1 MNKSMEYIYRIYKE
15 GSFSRA
21 ARGLYVSQPALSAMV
36 RRTELQLGTALF
48 DRTKKPVA
56 LTEAGKFYISCVER
70 ILEVESEM
78 NQYFEKVKSGN
89 TGILSIGSGTYYCTY
104 FLPDLIRNFRALYP
118 GVQMVLSEGSSKQT
132 YQMLLDGK
140 LDFTLDVNEND
151 DPSLDHVVIARENMI
166 LAIPE
171 SFSCNDKLRD
181 CRCSFDDILRGVHLG
196 ESVPP
201 VDMSCLHDEPF
212 ILTKPGNHSRDLML
226 ALCRKSGFEP
236 KSVLDMDQLLTAYY
250 VACEG
255 MGITIVRDTS
265 LRHVAHSSKLC
276 FYRLPPELSVRN
288 IYLSFQK
295 KRAGH
300 PLIHIFMEYALA
312 QGHSSAE

>member
-1 MNKSMEYIYRIYKE
+1 
-15 GSFSRA
+15 
-21 ARGLYVSQPALSAMV
+21 
-36 RRTELQLGTALF
+36 
-48 DRTKKPVA
+48 
-56 LTEAGKFYISCVER
+56 
-70 ILEVESEM
+70 M

-89 TGILSIGSGTYYCTY
+89 TGVLSIGSGTYYCTY

-201 VDMSCLHDEPF
+201 VDMSCLRDEPF

-295 KRAGH
+295 KRARASADPYIYGIRSGPGTQFRRVIS
-300 PLIHIFMEYALA
+300 PLLTRALLPRRGWSKA
-312 QGHSSAE
+312 KERTAAATPQQSVLYFFR